1 MNKAGGPAPSA
12 HPDLFA
18 DTWRGRRVCGA
29 DEAGRGPLAGP
40 VAAAAVILDQRQPI
54 DGLRDS
60 KLLSPARR
68 QQLALA
74 IRRRAA
80 AWAVAEA
87 SVQEIDELNILQ
99 ASLLAMKRAIELLDP
114 AAEIALIDGNRLPNL
129 CFGDR
134 QIEGEAIVGG
144 DAAVPAIS
152 AASIIAKV
160 CRDRMT
166 QQLDALYPEYGFGR
180 HKGYGTPAHR
190 ATLVRHGPCPHHRRS
205 FRPVR
210 ELGCIEI
217 RRVSADHSAGR

>member
-1 MNKAGGPAPSA
+1 MNKAGEPAPSA
-12 HPDLFA
+12 HADLFA

-40 VAAAAVILDQRQPI
+40 VVAAAVILDQRQPI

-114 AAEIALIDGNRLPNL
+114 AAEIALIDGNRLPRL
-129 CFGDR
+129 R
-134 QIEGEAIVGG
+134 IEARAIIGG
-144 DAAVPAIS
+144 DALQPSIS
-152 AASIIAKV
+152 AASILAKEH
-160 CRDRMT
+160 RDRLMAE
-166 QQLDALYPEYGFGR
+166 LDLAFPGYGFAEHAGYPTPR
-180 HKGYGTPAHR
+180 HLQRLRELGPCAAHR
-190 ATLVRHGPCPHHRRS
+190 SS
-205 FRPVR
+205 FAPVR
-210 ELGCIEI
+210 ELLQVAP
-217 RRVSADHSAGR
+217 RR